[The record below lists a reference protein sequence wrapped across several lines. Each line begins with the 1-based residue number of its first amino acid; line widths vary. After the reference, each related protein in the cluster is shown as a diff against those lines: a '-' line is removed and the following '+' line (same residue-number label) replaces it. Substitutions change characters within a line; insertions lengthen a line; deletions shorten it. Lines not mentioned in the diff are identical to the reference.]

1 MTSDALHRRPSS
13 PMVVVEGREGSR
25 CDRADDRIEVIDGL
39 TSSARRKEIEVGSTQ
54 ILAKDPLRILLAT
67 DGTRERLNFQV
78 HCADLFHF
86 DLPWIPGR
94 IEQRNGRIDRKQPVP
109 EVTRHYFVLPQRVE
123 DRVIDVG
130 QETETIEHRLA
141 KASAIMTLS
150 AGLIIAVSRAAP

>member
-1 MTSDALHRRPSS
+1 M
-13 PMVVVEGREGSR
+13 
-25 CDRADDRIEVIDGL
+25 IDGL

-67 DGTRERLNFQV
+67 DGTRERLNFQA

-86 DLPWIPGR
+86 DLSWIPSG
-94 IEQRNGRIDRKQPVP
+94 IEQRNGRIDRKLPVP